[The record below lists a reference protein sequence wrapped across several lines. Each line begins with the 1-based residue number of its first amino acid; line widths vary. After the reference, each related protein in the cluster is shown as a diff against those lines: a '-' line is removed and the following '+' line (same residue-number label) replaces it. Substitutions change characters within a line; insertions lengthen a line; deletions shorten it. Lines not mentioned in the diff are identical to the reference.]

1 MRLEI
6 WQEFRTE
13 RLVITERLVTYR
25 EKHVYNRE
33 KHIITEKREI
43 YKVIL
48 WITLNLWRGHTNS
61 YILYM

>member
-33 KHIITEKREI
+33 KHIIKRKGKYI
-43 YKVIL
+43 
-48 WITLNLWRGHTNS
+48 RS
-61 YILYM
+61 YYGSH